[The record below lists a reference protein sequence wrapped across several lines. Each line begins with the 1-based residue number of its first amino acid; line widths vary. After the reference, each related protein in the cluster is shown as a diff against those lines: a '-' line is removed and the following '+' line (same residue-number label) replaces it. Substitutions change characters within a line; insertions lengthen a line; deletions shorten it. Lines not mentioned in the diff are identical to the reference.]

1 MEDMGDMEM
10 DMESMMGGGDGKV
23 KSSDSAPVQLVVL
36 SNIEQSCRAL
46 QQMGVILSR
55 PFAKYKNILMFVA
68 SLSVVALLVSV
79 LFLVMMGIE
88 NLYNAAN
95 DWMKRSKGKGMEEK
109 NPAELVG
116 TFKRYK

>member
-1 MEDMGDMEM
+1 MGDMEM

-55 PFAKYKNILMFVA
+55 VFAKYKNILLFVA
-68 SLSVVALLVSV
+68 
-79 LFLVMMGIE
+79 FPR
-88 NLYNAAN
+88 NF
-95 DWMKRSKGKGMEEK
+95 R
-109 NPAELVG
+109 
-116 TFKRYK
+116 T